1 MQFDDSIIIQCTRVT
16 LRAWHKVKYQR
27 KMFITFTKIMQSPI
41 ETFTDFVHSLMTS
54 INTTIS
60 KQDVRNV
67 VIEAL
72 AFKDSSAECK
82 NNS

>member
-1 MQFDDSIIIQCTRVT
+1 MS
-16 LRAWHKVKYQR
+16 
-27 KMFITFTKIMQSPI
+27 FTKIMQSPI

>member
-1 MQFDDSIIIQCTRVT
+1 
-16 LRAWHKVKYQR
+16 
-27 KMFITFTKIMQSPI
+27 MQSPI